1 MNGLVAIGA
10 IFSLVA
16 LLYLASTVRS
26 LRRGRLLR
34 AGGSATM
41 CVATATLGTAGVLL
55 FVSYLGYERLTAES
69 LVGEIQFTRSAPEEY
84 TARLMIEGRMATRC
98 PGCHLEATGD
108 HSWPGAGVSTRTT
121 ERALLIRRSRAQ
133 RTAHGSRPC
142 RGTPSRSVEP
152 GQKIPAT
159 RPGRGRVLRHGDLR
173 TDG

>member
-55 FVSYLGYERLTAES
+55 FVS
-69 LVGEIQFTRSAPEEY
+69 
-84 TARLMIEGRMATRC
+84 
-98 PGCHLEATGD
+98 
-108 HSWPGAGVSTRTT
+108 
-121 ERALLIRRSRAQ
+121 
-133 RTAHGSRPC
+133 
-142 RGTPSRSVEP
+142 
-152 GQKIPAT
+152 
-159 RPGRGRVLRHGDLR
+159 
-173 TDG
+173 